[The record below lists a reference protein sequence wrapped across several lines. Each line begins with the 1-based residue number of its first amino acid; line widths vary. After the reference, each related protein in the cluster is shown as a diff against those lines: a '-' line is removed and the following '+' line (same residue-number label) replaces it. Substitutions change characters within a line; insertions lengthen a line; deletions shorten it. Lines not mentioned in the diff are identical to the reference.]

1 MTISEKNG
9 YLLAAVIAG
18 LTSSNVS
25 AVTDAERYVS
35 PQARFTSVENF
46 AYSIDSEVQNELAGI
61 GGSH

>member
-25 AVTDAERYVS
+25 AVNKTEYDS
-35 PQARFTSVENF
+35 PKARFASVEN
-46 AYSIDSEVQNELAGI
+46 YTCSVDCEVQNDLAGP
-61 GGSH
+61 GSSA